1 MGLVYLALKRF
12 NASTIQYLNITAMK
26 QTLLAIALC
35 VSLGVLADEVPL
47 YYDEFTQN
55 MGVVSL
61 ITNGENAPKS
71 GKIYIAQPE
80 QTVAAEQWAAF
91 RKCLIFCLID
101 AGYDVASSAAEAD
114 AVLNVEWV
122 RDKEINRKQEN
133 IATYSVNLRLV
144 PAQSPKPLL
153 YMARTIVSPDDGG
166 KSAMLYTLAALL
178 DNGAF
183 NNPHEIDFW
192 MSLDDVAFNELPSV
206 TAMKFLAE

>member
-1 MGLVYLALKRF
+1 
-12 NASTIQYLNITAMK
+12 MK

-61 ITNGENAPKS
+61 VTNGENAPKS